1 MLVVIFYY
9 FIILVRAFCLFL
21 AHGGFR
27 IWDGQMI
34 YLYLLMP
41 NSTYHSF

>member
-1 MLVVIFYY
+1 MLAVIFYC

-21 AHGGFR
+21 AHGDFR
-27 IWDGQMI
+27 IWGGQEI